1 MQEREEL
8 VWPDVDIAGDVLEP
22 LRAQAS
28 VALRLQKCG
37 PAFALV

>member
-8 VWPDVDIAGDVLEP
+8 MWSDVDVARDVLEP

-28 VALRLQKCG
+28 VALQLQKRG
-37 PAFALV
+37 PAFPLV